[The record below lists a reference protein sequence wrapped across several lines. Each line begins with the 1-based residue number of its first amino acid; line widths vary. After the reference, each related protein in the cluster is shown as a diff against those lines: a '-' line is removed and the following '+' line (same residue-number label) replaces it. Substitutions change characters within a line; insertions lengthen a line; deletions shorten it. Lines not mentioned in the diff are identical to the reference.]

1 MAEADSNQKTEQPS
15 QRKLQHAR
23 SQGQVVQSREINS
36 WIMLATGSAL
46 VLLLGPS
53 LTRSLQHNLAR
64 FLDPTSLLAADGVRW
79 EAVRQLIGEIGSA
92 FILPAVAVVA
102 AALAGSLIQNGL
114 VLAFD
119 KIGFDFSHLSPIKGF
134 TRLLSLRSA
143 AEFFKSIIKVAGITA
158 VIVWM
163 LAPEIDRLPL
173 LPALTAM
180 ALPGELHRQ
189 LQRLALGVL
198 VALAA
203 AAILDYGYQR
213 IVFMQGMRMSR
224 QEVKEEHKQSE
235 GDPVVKARLRQVRME
250 RARRRMMAAVP
261 GASVVITNPT
271 HYAIALKYAVGDQG
285 APKLVAKGADL
296 IAQRIRDIA
305 RENDVP
311 VVENPALAR
320 SLYASVDLDQ
330 EIPPEHYRAVAE
342 IINYVF
348 RLKARV
354 RPA

>member
-1 MAEADSNQKTEQPS
+1 MADADSNQKTEQPS
-15 QRKLQHAR
+15 SRKLQHAR

-46 VLLLGPS
+46 ILLLGPS
-53 LTRSLQHNLAR
+53 LTHVLQHSLAR
-64 FLDPTSLLAADGVRW
+64 FLDPASLLAADGVRW
-79 EAVRQLIGEIGSA
+79 EAVRRLVGDIAAA
-92 FILPAVAVVA
+92 FILPAAAIIA

-114 VLAFD
+114 VLAFE

-134 TRLLSLRSA
+134 SRLFSLRSA
-143 AEFFKSIIKVAGITA
+143 GEFIKNLIKVAAIA
-158 VIVWM
+158 AAILWM
-163 LAPEIDRLPL
+163 LSPEIDRLPL

-180 ALPGELHRQ
+180 ALPAELHQ
-189 LQRLALGVL
+189 QIERLALCVL
-198 VALAA
+198 IALAA
-203 AAILDYGYQR
+203 IAAFDYGYQR
-213 IVFMQGMRMSR
+213 LMFMQGMRMSR
-224 QEVKEEHKQSE
+224 QEVKEEHKQAE
-235 GDPVVKARLRQVRME
+235 GDPVIKARLRQIRME

-271 HYAIALKYAVGDQG
+271 HYAVALKYAVGDKG

-311 VVENPALAR
+311 VVENPVLAR
-320 SLYASVDLDQ
+320 SLYASVDLDR

-348 RLKARV
+348 RLKGKG
-354 RPA
+354 RPS

>member
-1 MAEADSNQKTEQPS
+1 MADTEDNQKTEQPS
-15 QRKLQHAR
+15 QRKLQRAR
-23 SQGQVVQSREINS
+23 SQGQLIQSREINS

-46 VLLLGPS
+46 ILLLGPS
-53 LTRSLQHNLAR
+53 LTHVLQHSLAR

-79 EAVRQLIGEIGSA
+79 EAVRPLLGDIAAA
-92 FILPAVAVVA
+92 FILPAAAIVA

-134 TRLLSLRSA
+134 SRLFSLRSA
-143 AEFFKSIIKVAGITA
+143 GEFFKSLVKVAGITA
-158 VIVWM
+158 TILWM
-163 LAPEIDRLPL
+163 LAPEVDRLAL
-173 LPALTAM
+173 LPSLTAL
-180 ALPGELHRQ
+180 ALPAELHHV
-189 LQRLALGVL
+189 LQRLALCVL

-203 AAILDYGYQR
+203 LAVFDYGYQR
-213 IVFMQGMRMSR
+213 LMFMQGMRMSR
-224 QEVKEEHKQSE
+224 QEVKEEHKQAE
-235 GDPVVKARLRQVRME
+235 GDPVIKARLRQIRME

-271 HYAIALKYAVGDQG
+271 HYAVALKYAVGDAG

-296 IAQRIRDIA
+296 IAQRIRELA
-305 RENDVP
+305 AENGVP
-311 VVENPALAR
+311 VVENPPLAR

-342 IINYVF
+342 VINYVF
-348 RLKARV
+348 RLKGKL
-354 RPA
+354 RPK